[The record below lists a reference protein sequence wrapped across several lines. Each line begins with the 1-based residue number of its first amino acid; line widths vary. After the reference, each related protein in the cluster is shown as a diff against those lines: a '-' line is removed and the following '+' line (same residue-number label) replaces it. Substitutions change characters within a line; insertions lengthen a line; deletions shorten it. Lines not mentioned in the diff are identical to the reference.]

1 MNTEFSPA
9 LAAVLVHEGGFS
21 NHPRDPGG
29 ATMKGVTQRVYDG
42 FRKRHNVAP
51 RSVALISTTEIAAIY
66 RGQYWDAIKG
76 DSLPPGVGYAVFDGA
91 VNSGP
96 AQAVKWLQR
105 ALRMNMVDGNLG
117 DATLAAVNAHL
128 DHDRLIAD
136 MLALRLAFMK
146 RLKTWD
152 AFGKGWSARVRD
164 VQKRAQAWAMGSVGP
179 EVVFIPGAAGKA
191 HKEDA
196 KAAPSTAPAD
206 VAIGGGIATGGAG
219 GALKNAQDT
228 LQPLAGSSDWIA
240 TAVAVLAITGVA
252 LTLGA
257 IAIRQFQQWRA
268 KQHAEDL
275 A

>member
-1 MNTEFSPA
+1 MNTEFPA
-9 LAAVLVHEGGFS
+9 ALKAVLVHEGGYS

-42 FRKRHNVAP
+42 WRKRHNVEL
-51 RSVALISTTEIAAIY
+51 RSVQYMTEIELKDIY
-66 RGQYWDAIKG
+66 RGQYWAVIKG

-96 AQAVKWLQR
+96 SQAVKWLQR

-117 DATLAAVNAHL
+117 EATLAAVNAHL

-136 MLALRLAFMK
+136 MLALRLAFLK
-146 RLKTWD
+146 RLTTWGD
-152 AFGKGWSARVRD
+152 FGKGWTARVRD

-179 EVVFIPGAAGKA
+179 EIVFIPGAAGKGRI
-191 HKEDA
+191 EDT

-206 VAIGGGIATGGAG
+206 IAIGGGLASGGAG
-219 GALKNAQDT
+219 GAIKNAQDT
-228 LQPLAGSSDWIA
+228 LEPLAGTSNWIA
-240 TAVAVLAITGVA
+240 TTVAVLAIAAVV
-252 LTLGA
+252 LTLGGLA
-257 IAIRQFQQWRA
+257 YRQFQAWRA
-268 KQHAEDL
+268 KKHQEDL